1 MCYSHNL
8 ILAYKINSSL
18 HFITQMSQSE
28 VKDQKSKDLPELY
41 APNYWIKLST
51 MTSLAIKFIKGTQN
65 YLRTNKVIILY

>member
-1 MCYSHNL
+1 
-8 ILAYKINSSL
+8 
-18 HFITQMSQSE
+18 MSQSE

-51 MTSLAIKFIKGTQN
+51 MTSLAIKFRKGTQN